1 MLSIAAVEGDPDI
14 LLLSYLGDI
23 LGLTGT
29 KFVCGMALCDRHL
42 LPLFAMLFSQPLAR
56 GFAICRSPLAAISDS
71 VSAHNGGVFPMTL
84 NNGDS
89 NQSCSDHSDRSSLQ
103 DSMIAEHHSS
113 VSRREFLGMTAAA
126 SLVLAG
132 RLNGAAE
139 KDSKNGIP
147 YRALGRTG
155 ERVSLIGLGGY
166 HLGKQSDPEESIRI
180 IRTGLDEG
188 INFLDNCWDYNGGE
202 SEIRMGKALRDGYRQ
217 KAFLMTKIDGRTKTA
232 ATAQLNESLRRLQ
245 TDRIDLL
252 QFHEVIRDSD
262 PDRVFA
268 QGGGMEAVLEAKKAG
283 KVRFIGFTGHKS
295 PDIHLKML
303 ATASKHGFKF
313 DAVQMPLNVM
323 DAHFDS
329 FEKRVL
335 PVLTEN
341 GVGVL
346 GMKPMGD
353 HFILDSKTVTP
364 IECLHYPMNLPT
376 SVVITGCDS
385 MSILQQALQ
394 AARSFQPMDSSQVS
408 ALLAKTLKAAEA
420 GQFEL
425 YKTSHQFDGTYAN
438 PQWLG

>member
-1 MLSIAAVEGDPDI
+1 
-14 LLLSYLGDI
+14 
-23 LGLTGT
+23 
-29 KFVCGMALCDRHL
+29 
-42 LPLFAMLFSQPLAR
+42 
-56 GFAICRSPLAAISDS
+56 
-71 VSAHNGGVFPMTL
+71 
-84 NNGDS
+84 
-89 NQSCSDHSDRSSLQ
+89 
-103 DSMIAEHHSS
+103 
-113 VSRREFLGMTAAA
+113 MTAAA

-155 ERVSLIGLGGY
+155 EKVSLIGLGGY

-202 SEIRMGKALRDGYRQ
+202 SEIRMGRALRDGYRQ
-217 KAFLMTKIDGRTKTA
+217 KAFLMTKIDGRNKTA
-232 ATAQLNESLRRLQ
+232 AANQINESLRRLQ

-262 PDRVFA
+262 PDRIFA
-268 QGGGMEAVLEAKKAG
+268 EGGAMETIIEARKAG
-283 KVRFIGFTGHKS
+283 KIRFIGFTGHKS

-303 ATASKHGFKF
+303 ATASKHGFTF

-329 FEKRVL
+329 FEKKVL
-335 PVLTEN
+335 PVLTKD

-353 HFILDSKTVTP
+353 HFILGSKTVTP
-364 IECLHYPMNLPT
+364 VECLYYPMNLPT

-385 MSILQQALQ
+385 LPILQQALQ
-394 AARSFQPMDSSQVS
+394 AARSFQPMDSSQVAAVLS
-408 ALLAKTLKAAEA
+408 KTAKAAQA

-425 YKTSHQFDGTYAN
+425 YKTSHHFDGTVAN

>member
-1 MLSIAAVEGDPDI
+1 MTPN
-14 LLLSYLGDI
+14 
-23 LGLTGT
+23 
-29 KFVCGMALCDRHL
+29 H
-42 LPLFAMLFSQPLAR
+42 
-56 GFAICRSPLAAISDS
+56 SDS
-71 VSAHNGGVFPMTL
+71 NPSRI
-84 NNGDS
+84 DS
-89 NQSCSDHSDRSSLQ
+89 SDQSSPSDRMLAHL
-103 DSMIAEHHSS
+103 DPG
-113 VSRREFLGMTAAA
+113 VSRREFVGMAAA
-126 SLVLAG
+126 SLLMAG
-132 RLNGAAE
+132 AQSGSTERDR
-139 KDSKNGIP
+139 KDGIP
-147 YRALGRTG
+147 YRPLGHTG
-155 ERVSLIGLGGY
+155 EQVSVIGLGGY
-166 HLGKQSDPEESIRI
+166 HLARQSHVEESIRI
-180 IRTGLDEG
+180 IRTGIDEG

-202 SEIRMGKALRDGYRQ
+202 SEIRMGKALRDGYRE

-232 ATAQLNESLRRLQ
+232 AAAQLNESLRRLQ

-262 PDRVFA
+262 PERIFA
-268 QGGGMEAVLEAKKAG
+268 AGGGMEAVLEAKKAG

-303 ATASKHGFKF
+303 ATASNHSFKF

-323 DAHFDS
+323 DAHFNS

-341 GVGVL
+341 GIAVL

-353 HFILDSKTVTP
+353 HVILESKTVTP
-364 IECLHYPMNLPT
+364 TECLDYSMNLPT

-385 MSILQQALQ
+385 MEILQQALH
-394 AARSFQPMDSSQVS
+394 AARSFQPMDSSQVA
-408 ALLAKTLKAAEA
+408 ALLAKTAKVAEA